1 MVVAQVA
8 LSLVLLTAGGL
19 VVRSFEQ
26 LLRANPGFD
35 PRGVLTLRVPA
46 VVDRYPN
53 DTAVA
58 ALHARVE
65 RELAALPGVTAVG
78 GSTALPLS
86 ADANQT
92 TIDFPGAPGNTG
104 VEDHDEP
111 LVDVMAARAG
121 YFDALG
127 IRRVAGP
134 GFSTGT
140 GAGVREAVIDRTLA
154 EYFFPTGS
162 PVGFRLPF
170 GDDTLTIVGVVEHA
184 RQYDVHADGR
194 PQLYFH
200 DDYDPDRGLSFALR
214 TERDPSSLVPE
225 VRAAIRRIDPQ
236 LAVAELRPMDD
247 VVRQA
252 LRQPRVSAVLI
263 AGFSIGALLLAAM
276 GLFGVVAGS
285 VNRRRHEIAVRLAL
299 GAGHGSVLRL
309 VLQEGAVLVALGLA
323 LGVPGIYFAGRVLRG
338 VLVGVSPFD
347 PVTLGAVAAGLA
359 VVALLACYVPARRVA
374 TIEPAQAFRDA

>member
-1 MVVAQVA
+1 
-8 LSLVLLTAGGL
+8 
-19 VVRSFEQ
+19 
-26 LLRANPGFD
+26 
-35 PRGVLTLRVPA
+35 
-46 VVDRYPN
+46 
-53 DTAVA
+53 
-58 ALHARVE
+58 
-65 RELAALPGVTAVG
+65 VG
-78 GSTALPLS
+78 GATALPLT
-86 ADANQT
+86 ADANQM

-134 GFSTGT
+134 GFSTGPR
-140 GAGVREAVIDRTLA
+140 AGVREAVIDRTLA
-154 EYFFPTGS
+154 DYFFPTGS

-200 DDYDPDRGLSFALR
+200 DEYDPDRGLSFALR

-247 VVRQA
+247 VVKQA